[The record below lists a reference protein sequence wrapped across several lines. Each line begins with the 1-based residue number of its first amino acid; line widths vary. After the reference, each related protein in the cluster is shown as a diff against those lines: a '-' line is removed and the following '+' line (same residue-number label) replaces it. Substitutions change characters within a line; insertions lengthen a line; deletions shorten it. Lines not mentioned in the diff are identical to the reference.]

1 VLLSMTG
8 FGEAHSQ
15 EENLV
20 VAVEVRAINNRHFKL
35 TARLGEN
42 YSFLEPLVEEL
53 VRQSVRRG
61 TVQVALRVDR
71 AHRPDDFKLNTA
83 VLDSYRRQLSALQTE
98 WGLVRDMPLEA
109 LLALPGVVE
118 EHTPG
123 AEEAQADWPV
133 IRKALEAAL
142 LRLTAMRRQ
151 EGQAMAADLAA
162 NCRDI
167 AVQLDEIVRRAP
179 LVSQGYRERLFE
191 RINRILSEHGV
202 TVQPADIVREAA
214 VFAERSDISE
224 ETVRLRSH
232 LDQVL
237 TTLEHPESNG
247 RKLEFLTQE
256 MVRETNTIGSKSN
269 DIEIAHRVVEIKGA
283 LERIREM
290 IQNVE

>member
-1 VLLSMTG
+1 MTG
-8 FGEAHSQ
+8 FGESHSQ
-15 EENLV
+15 EESLA

-42 YSFLEPLVEEL
+42 YSFLEPQVEEL

-71 AHRPDDFKLNTA
+71 AHRPDDFKLNMA
-83 VLDSYRRQLSALQTE
+83 VLSGYRQQLSALQSQ
-98 WGLVRDMPLEA
+98 WGLMQELPLEA

-123 AEEAQADWPV
+123 ADEAQADWPV
-133 IRKALEAAL
+133 IRRTLEEALT
-142 LRLTAMRRQ
+142 RLAAMRKH
-151 EGQAMAADLAA
+151 EGEAMADDLAN
-162 NCRDI
+162 NCREI
-167 AVQLDEIVRRAP
+167 AAELEHIARRAP
-179 LVSQGYRERLFE
+179 LVAEGYRERLVE
-191 RINRILSEHGV
+191 RINRILGDHGV

-214 VFAERSDISE
+214 LFAERCDISE

-232 LDQVL
+232 LDQFL
-237 TTLEHPESNG
+237 ATIKQPQSNG

>member
-1 VLLSMTG
+1 MLLSMTG

-15 EENLV
+15 DANLAV
-20 VAVEVRAINNRHFKL
+20 VVEVRAINNRHFKL
-35 TARLGEN
+35 TPRLGEN
-42 YSFLEPLVEEL
+42 YSFLEPQVEEL

-61 TVQVALRVDR
+61 TIQVALRVDR
-71 AHRPDDFKLNTA
+71 AHRPDDFKLNTD
-83 VLDSYRRQLSALQTE
+83 VLAGYRRQLSDLQSQ
-98 WGLVRDMPLEA
+98 WGLSRELPLEA

-123 AEEAQADWPV
+123 ADEAQADWPI
-133 IRKALEAAL
+133 IRKTLEAAL
-142 LRLTAMRRQ
+142 ERLTAMRRH
-151 EGQAMAADLAA
+151 EGEAMAADLAM
-162 NCRDI
+162 NCREI
-167 AVQLDEIVRRAP
+167 AAELDVIVRRAP
-179 LVSQGYRERLFE
+179 LVAQGYRERLVE

-237 TTLEHPESNG
+237 ATLAQPESNG

-269 DIEIAHRVVEIKGA
+269 DIDIAHRVVEIKGS

>member
-1 VLLSMTG
+1 MTG

-15 EENLV
+15 EENLA

-42 YSFLEPLVEEL
+42 YSFLEPQVEEL

-83 VLDSYRRQLSALQTE
+83 VLSGYRQQLSALQSD
-98 WGLVRDMPLEA
+98 WGLIQELPLEA

-123 AEEAQADWPV
+123 ADEAQADWPV
-133 IRKALEAAL
+133 IRRTLEGALT
-142 LRLTAMRRQ
+142 RLAAMRRH
-151 EGQAMAADLAA
+151 EGEAMATDLAA
-162 NCRDI
+162 NCRSI
-167 AVQLDEIVRRAP
+167 AAELEQIILRAP
-179 LVSQGYRERLFE
+179 LVAEGYRERLVE
-191 RINRILSEHGV
+191 RINRILNEHGL

-214 VFAERSDISE
+214 FFAERCDISE

-232 LDQVL
+232 LDQFL
-237 TTLEHPESNG
+237 ATIQQPDSNG